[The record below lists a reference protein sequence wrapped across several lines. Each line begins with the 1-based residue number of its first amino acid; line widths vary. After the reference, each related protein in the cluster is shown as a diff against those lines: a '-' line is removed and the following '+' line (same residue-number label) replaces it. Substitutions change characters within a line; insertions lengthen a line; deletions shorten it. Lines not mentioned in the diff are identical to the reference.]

1 MKSRSKLLPARTWLG
16 ETLMIMSFVMWADSG
31 KFMSGLRNGLG
42 SQKEVVFDGY
52 AFPEMEK

>member
-1 MKSRSKLLPARTWLG
+1 
-16 ETLMIMSFVMWADSG
+16 MIMSFVMWADSR
-31 KFMSGLRNGLG
+31 KLMSGLRNGLG